1 MDTGGEQG
9 TGPYLEG
16 HLLVAMPTM
25 ADPRFAHTV
34 IYMCAHSED
43 GAMGLVVNKLL
54 ESLSFSD
61 LLEQLEIE
69 TETVDERI
77 RVHFGGP
84 VEAARGFVLHSTDY
98 THEATMQVDDEF
110 ALTATVDVLKAMAT
124 GNGPRLSMLALAMQA
139 GRRASSTA
147 RFRRTAGSPC
157 RPTRSWSSTRPR
169 TASGS
174 APSAVSGSTPATSRA
189 SPAGLRAR
197 PSLTEARQAANA
209 VRVRRR
215 RSAEH
220 CHFWSVESD
229 PKRAWSTGHW
239 VSTSNLTFQQ
249 WTSVI
254 ARKRLTGTPFNPAAC
269 GLDGARHLRHPG
281 SRRRLWRRPHRA
293 G

>member
-16 HLLVAMPTM
+16 HLLVAMPAM

-98 THEATMQVDDEF
+98 THEATMQVDDDF
-110 ALTATVDVLKAMAT
+110 ALTATVDVLKAMAA
-124 GNGPRLSMLALAMQA
+124 GNGPRLSMLALGYAGWAPGQLDREIQENGWLTVPADEELVFDEAQDGKWERAVGRLGIDPGNLSGFA
-139 GRRASSTA
+139 GRA
-147 RFRRTAGSPC
+147 
-157 RPTRSWSSTRPR
+157 
-169 TASGS
+169 
-174 APSAVSGSTPATSRA
+174 
-189 SPAGLRAR
+189 
-197 PSLTEARQAANA
+197 
-209 VRVRRR
+209 
-215 RSAEH
+215 
-220 CHFWSVESD
+220 
-229 PKRAWSTGHW
+229 
-239 VSTSNLTFQQ
+239 
-249 WTSVI
+249 
-254 ARKRLTGTPFNPAAC
+254 
-269 GLDGARHLRHPG
+269 
-281 SRRRLWRRPHRA
+281 
-293 G
+293 